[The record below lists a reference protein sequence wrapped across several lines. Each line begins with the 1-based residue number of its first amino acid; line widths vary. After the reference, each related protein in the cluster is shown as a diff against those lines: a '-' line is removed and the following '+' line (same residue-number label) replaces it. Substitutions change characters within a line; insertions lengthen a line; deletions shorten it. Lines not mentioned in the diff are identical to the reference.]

1 MHLSIGTMNMT
12 FLYQDG
18 LPSDHL
24 CAKLDT
30 LSDHYVQM
38 KWELGY
44 VEENYST
51 ENGLKQ
57 KGFEKSSINGH
68 HTPHNTPNE
77 NIQSKVLQI
86 ASKRNFLSNC

>member
-1 MHLSIGTMNMT
+1 MHLTIGTVSIT
-12 FLYQDG
+12 FLYQAG
-18 LPSDHL
+18 LPSYHL

-38 KWELGY
+38 KRELGY
-44 VEENYST
+44 MEGNYST

-57 KGFEKSSINGH
+57 KGFEESSINGH
-68 HTPHNTPNE
+68 HTPPDTPNE

-86 ASKRNFLSNC
+86 ASKKNFLSNC